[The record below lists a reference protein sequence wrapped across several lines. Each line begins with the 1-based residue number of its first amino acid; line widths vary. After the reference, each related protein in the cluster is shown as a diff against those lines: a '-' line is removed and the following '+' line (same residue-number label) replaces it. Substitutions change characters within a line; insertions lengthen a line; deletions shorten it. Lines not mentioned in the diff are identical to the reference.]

1 MLADLGIDSSS
12 SNKGSTEGD
21 NDDDGSELEGSEHK
35 KRKTET
41 DGEIAKKPKGVGFAP
56 MAKQIAARWKDI
68 DHQTLE
74 KYKELAEED
83 MQRYRKEME
92 AYRKKQ
98 REGAERSREDG
109 EDSVVGDTKELT

>member
-1 MLADLGIDSSS
+1 MLAELGIDNNA
-12 SNKGSTEGD
+12 SNKGSNEGN
-21 NDDDGSELEGSEHK
+21 NDDESELGGSEHK
-35 KRKTET
+35 KRKTEAG
-41 DGEIAKKPKGVGFAP
+41 DDIAKKPKGVGFAP

-68 DHQTLE
+68 DHETLE

-92 AYRKKQ
+92 VYRKKQ

-109 EDSVVGDTKELT
+109 EDSVVEDTKELP

>member
-1 MLADLGIDSSS
+1 MLADLGIDGSS

-21 NDDDGSELEGSEHK
+21 NDDESELGGSEHK
-35 KRKTET
+35 KRRTEA
-41 DGEIAKKPKGVGFAP
+41 DGEIAEKPKGVGFAP

-109 EDSVVGDTKELT
+109 EDSIADETKEPP